1 MSIVYYILTRE
12 LLSFIRCLVIISVFA
27 DDIEILRLLIIPQST
42 LERRHIIYTY
52 FASEWNGVTNI
63 RRCSINID

>member
-1 MSIVYYILTRE
+1 MCIVYYILTRE
-12 LLSFIRCLVIISVFA
+12 LLLFVRCLVIISVFA

-42 LERRHIIYTY
+42 LERRHRYTY
-52 FASEWNGVTNI
+52 FASQWNGVTNI